1 MHPGESHRAVTQ
13 NLNFGNRAI
22 WLRAPK
28 PPTEATVHPR
38 SAKLTQARNND
49 CLGSMGGLR
58 ARVIHA
64 WGVCAAHRALA
75 TPTERRLLPRQD
87 RLSHS
92 NREAQAMRARQDLR
106 TSCHEP
112 REAVHRGGCNAQR
125 RAAPFWPVT
134 NGSECRPQP
143 PAAAGACGM
152 GALPCKCVHF
162 GAEATRV
169 HAGGA
174 GCAGMVGFDVSRDT
188 GHARGQAKVGSGRL
202 LPRF

>member
-1 MHPGESHRAVTQ
+1 MPGGYVRRTGPWQ
-13 NLNFGNRAI
+13 RPL
-22 WLRAPK
+22 
-28 PPTEATVHPR
+28 
-38 SAKLTQARNND
+38 SA
-49 CLGSMGGLR
+49 GSC
-58 ARVIHA
+58 H
-64 WGVCAAHRALA
+64 H
-75 TPTERRLLPRQD
+75 QD

-92 NREAQAMRARQDLR
+92 NREAQAMRARQHVR

-174 GCAGMVGFDVSRDT
+174 GCAGMVWFLCLEKQGMRGGRQKLVLDGCCRGLDSRLSGQCLFKRDSMLEDALAA
-188 GHARGQAKVGSGRL
+188 GCGAARTR
-202 LPRF
+202 